1 MNDLNRESLGEYY
14 TAAES
19 WSQDRL
25 RSDNRSRRIAWIVAG
40 VAALIALLEAFA
52 LVALVPLRRDVP
64 YTLMVDRQT
73 GYVEA
78 LHPLDATRLTAD
90 AALTRSFLVQY
101 VIARESFAADTIQS
115 NYRKAGLWSA
125 GEARDQ
131 YLSQMRSGKPASP
144 LANLPRGASI
154 DVAVRSIS
162 SLNANTAFVRFSTI
176 ETNPGG
182 QQQVAQNWIAT
193 IRYQYTDAKMSDADR
208 LINPLGFQVVRY
220 RKDEE
225 TLPETTNV
233 SPAVPPTVPV
243 QPSGVVQPR

>member
-1 MNDLNRESLGEYY
+1 
-14 TAAES
+14 
-19 WSQDRL
+19 
-25 RSDNRSRRIAWIVAG
+25 
-40 VAALIALLEAFA
+40 
-52 LVALVPLRRDVP
+52 
-64 YTLMVDRQT
+64 MVDRQT

-115 NYRKAGLWSA
+115 NYRKVGLWSA

-131 YLSQMRSGKPASP
+131 YLSQMRSGNPASP

-162 SLNANTAFVRFSTI
+162 SLNANTAFVRFSTV

-182 QQQVAQNWIAT
+182 QPQVAQNWIAT

-220 RKDEE
+220 RKDQE

-233 SPAVPPTVPV
+233 MPAATQTSAV
-243 QPSGVVQPR
+243 QPNGVARPR